1 MHNRHDVD
9 SHNTVKSGNKRCHP
23 EKKPNTKT
31 YASLVQYDRPKVKSG
46 VTLEAEFFDDGAGS
60 GEGKVIYP
68 GNRYFLAGTWTTL
81 PSGQIEKPKLI
92 DKKALNALRLLA
104 DVPLTT
110 SRFIDNDIV
119 LECLHA
125 GVLWPSV
132 KGNARTIT
140 ATSIIWSFTP
150 KKLAE

>member
-1 MHNRHDVD
+1 
-9 SHNTVKSGNKRCHP
+9 
-23 EKKPNTKT
+23 
-31 YASLVQYDRPKVKSG
+31 
-46 VTLEAEFFDDGAGS
+46 
-60 GEGKVIYP
+60 VIYP

-119 LECLHA
+119 LECLH
-125 GVLWPSV
+125 GE
-132 KGNARTIT
+132 T
-140 ATSIIWSFTP
+140 ASNGP
-150 KKLAE
+150 A